1 MADAWSYLV
10 YVVLP
15 YFTLLVLIF
24 GIYYRVRQWKKLPR
38 AKAIIHPMVSG
49 RMGTAKVVAK
59 DILVFAK
66 TYRSSKVLWAMAFVL
81 HIGLLMVAMGH
92 IRTVTEVSW
101 LWGLFDLS
109 DGGIEDASLIL
120 GSIAGI
126 AMLAGGLLLR
136 IRRFTP
142 TCRFISAFE
151 DYYVLVLLLAIVF
164 TGMGMRWFTEIEVS
178 QIREY
183 SRGVIAADPEHVVYN
198 AWFMWHLFLAQ
209 MLIIYFP
216 FSKLVHLFSKPVT
229 EAWTTR

>member
-1 MADAWSYLV
+1 MADAWSYFV

-15 YFTLLVLIF
+15 YFTFVALIA
-24 GIYYRVRQWKKLPR
+24 GIYYRVQRWKKLPR

-49 RMGTAKVVAK
+49 RLGTVKVVAK
-59 DILVFAK
+59 DILTFAK
-66 TYRSSKVLWAMAFVL
+66 TYRSSKALWAMAFIF
-81 HIGLLMVAMGH
+81 HAGLLLVAVGH

-109 DGGIEDASLIL
+109 DEGIKDASLIL
-120 GSIAGI
+120 GSVAGI
-126 AMLAGGLLLR
+126 AMLAGGLLLL
-136 IRRFTP
+136 IRRLTP
-142 TCRFISAFE
+142 KCRFISVFE

-164 TGMGMRWFTEIEVS
+164 TGMGMRWFSEIEVS

-183 SRGVIAADPEHVVYN
+183 SRGVLAGNPEHIVYN
-198 AWFMWHLFLAQ
+198 PWFLWHFFLAQ